1 MKTIIAITIMLSTL
15 SIPANQE
22 YDTHIWSV
30 EYNGD
35 IYTYVATTPDADGAY
50 IVTLDGETVYIT
62 DIVGGENR

>member
-1 MKTIIAITIMLSTL
+1 MFIIATIILTLTMSTT
-15 SIPANQE
+15 ANQV
-22 YDTHIWSV
+22 WAV